1 MNANPF
7 TNGHR
12 YLIQQAAAQ
21 CDWLHL
27 FL

>member
-1 MNANPF
+1 MANVSANPF

-21 CDWLHL
+21 CDWL
-27 FL
+27 

>member
-27 FL
+27 F

>member
-1 MNANPF
+1 MVNDALFF

-21 CDWLHL
+21 CDW
-27 FL
+27 